1 MILKQYILLIILGLL
16 SLFLVT
22 TLIKKSRIR
31 IRYSIL
37 WVAISLFFLTI
48 PLFVNFYTSVGELIG
63 ILNPISLFFFGATI
77 GLFLL
82 SLQFTLALSVA
93 FNQRKATVQQTAL
106 LEERIN
112 KLEKQLANQQKES
125 AQ

>member
-1 MILKQYILLIILGLL
+1 MTPKQYILLTVLGLL
-16 SLFLVT
+16 SLILVI
-22 TLIKKSRIR
+22 TLIQKSRIR

-48 PLFVNFYTSVGELIG
+48 PLFVNFYAAIGELIG

-93 FNQRKATVQQTAL
+93 FNQRKATVQHTAL
-106 LEERIN
+106 LEERIQ
-112 KLEKQLANQQKES
+112 KLEKQLANMQQDGS
-125 AQ
+125 

>member
-1 MILKQYILLIILGLL
+1 MTPKQYILLVVLGLL
-16 SLFLVT
+16 LLALVT
-22 TLIKKSRIR
+22 TLIQKNRIR

-48 PLFVNFYTSVGELIG
+48 PLFLNYYIAIGEFIG
-63 ILNPISLFFFGATI
+63 IINPISLFFFGATI

-106 LEERIN
+106 LEERIE
-112 KLEKQLANQQKES
+112 KLEKQLANQQ
-125 AQ
+125 QNNN

>member
-1 MILKQYILLIILGLL
+1 MTPKQYILLIVLGLL
-16 SLFLVT
+16 SLILVT
-22 TLIKKSRIR
+22 TLIQKNRIR

-48 PLFVNFYTSVGELIG
+48 PLFVNFYTAVGELIG
-63 ILNPISLFFFGATI
+63 ILSPISLFFFGATI

-93 FNQRKATVQQTAL
+93 FHQRKDTVQQTAL
-106 LEERIN
+106 LEERIE
-112 KLEKQLANQQKES
+112 KLEKQLAIQQQDG

>member
-1 MILKQYILLIILGLL
+1 MTPKQYALLIILGLL
-16 SLFLVT
+16 SLVLVT
-22 TLIKKSRIR
+22 TLIQKNRIR

-48 PLFVNFYTSVGELIG
+48 PLFVNFYTAFGELIG
-63 ILNPISLFFFGATI
+63 IINPISLFFFGATI

-106 LEERIN
+106 LEERIE
-112 KLEKQLANQQKES
+112 KLEKLLASKQ
-125 AQ
+125 